1 MCVDSLIELIDNR
14 IDKVLEKSTH
24 ISSLV
29 GQVVAA
35 SNDRY
40 DVKLFTTGV
49 IYNLPNYSGSDLV
62 VGEQVYVYYTGGIL
76 SNQTA
81 YIGAS
86 VTKPVSTKFI
96 YGNGLLGALSEN
108 TRKIAAVYFKTTA
121 LTTINFVFNSV
132 IASDSVGAVT
142 FTILI
147 DNEELEYQPA
157 VTANDGYTHCS
168 FTLPIEL
175 NEVSDHI
182 IDVWAT
188 GVGAVTQVMTYIF
201 GVSITDSD
209 WTLTTE
215 NDYIYVI
222 DNGEATLLKYIGSYK
237 RIITPLT
244 LEGAPVTAIYNTCF
258 MNSAV
263 EAVIISNGV
272 VTIG

>member
-14 IDKVLEKSTH
+14 IEKVLEKSTH

-40 DVKLFTTGV
+40 DVKLFTTGA

-121 LTTINFVFNSV
+121 PTTINFVFNSV

-147 DNEELEYQPA
+147 DNEELEYQPT

-237 RIITPLT
+237 RIITPLA